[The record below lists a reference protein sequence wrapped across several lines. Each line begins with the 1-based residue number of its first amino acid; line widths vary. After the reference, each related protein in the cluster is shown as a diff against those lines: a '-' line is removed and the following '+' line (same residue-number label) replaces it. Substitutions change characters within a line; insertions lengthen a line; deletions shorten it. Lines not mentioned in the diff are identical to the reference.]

1 MTTEAA
7 VYPDLSGS
15 SVCVTGAARGLGLAM
30 ADAFARAGC
39 HVLLLDLDGD
49 ELDRVRPAL
58 AARHPGQVIAAA
70 AAPVSDQDAVTAALT
85 AFTARTGELSV
96 MVANAGVSANA
107 PSLDL
112 ELDRWNTALDVN
124 LTGVFVCARAA
135 ARIMR
140 EGDGGV
146 ILTTSS
152 MYGVTMRPRA
162 RGVLRDQGRRRRPH
176 QGPGRRVGPVR
187 HPGQRA
193 RTRIRRDR
201 PAGPALRRR
210 APGHRGAA
218 PPHPARP
225 PRHPAGHRQSR
236 PIPVLRGV
244 REHHRPGAG
253 QRRRLD
259 GRRLRGDARLT
270 GRRAEPWKR
279 WASG

>member
-7 VYPDLSGS
+7 IYPDLRGR

-39 HVLLLDLDGD
+39 HVLLLDIDGD

-58 AARHPGQVIAAA
+58 AAGRPDQVIGTAT
-70 AAPVSDQDAVTAALT
+70 APVSDQDAVTATLT
-85 AFTARTGELSV
+85 AFTARTGRLSV

-140 EGDGGV
+140 EADGGV

-152 MYGVTMRPRA
+152 MYGVT
-162 RGVLRDQGRRRRPH
+162 
-176 QGPGRRVGPVR
+176 
-187 HPGQRA
+187 
-193 RTRIRRDR
+193 
-201 PAGPALRRR
+201 AGPERAAYCATKAAVAALTKVLAVEWAPFGIRVNALAPGYVETDLLTRLSDTGRLDTQALRRR
-210 APGHRGAA
+210 TPRGRLGSPEDIAHLALFLSSGVSANITGQVVVSDGGWTADGYAVTPG
-218 PPHPARP
+218 
-225 PRHPAGHRQSR
+225 
-236 PIPVLRGV
+236 
-244 REHHRPGAG
+244 
-253 QRRRLD
+253 
-259 GRRLRGDARLT
+259 
-270 GRRAEPWKR
+270 
-279 WASG
+279 